1 MSALHSAPL
10 LGGTVTTPNPGPRA
24 KRAVDVVA
32 ASIALVMFAPL
43 IAAIA
48 LAVLVALGRPVLFR
62 QERAGLGGRTFSI
75 LKFRTMLDPALE
87 KGLVTD
93 EQRLTRFGKFLRSTS
108 LDELPGLVNV
118 LRGEMS
124 IVGPRPLPIAYLQH
138 YSPTEARRHAVRP
151 GITGLAQVRG
161 RNLASWDDRLRWD
174 VEYVDTVGF
183 HTDLHVVAR
192 TVAVVIRRSG
202 ISAVGQA
209 TCESLIMHRTAA
221 AQSRLVHHA
230 GDPLTNA
237 NT

>member
-1 MSALHSAPL
+1 VSMPD
-10 LGGTVTTPNPGPRA
+10 PGPRA
-24 KRAVDVVA
+24 KRAIDVVVA
-32 ASIALVMFAPL
+32 IVTLIVLGPL
-43 IAAIA
+43 IAVIA

-62 QERAGLGGRTFSI
+62 QERTGLGGRTFSI
-75 LKFRTMLDPALE
+75 LKFRTMLDPVPE
-87 KGLVTD
+87 KGVVTD

-124 IVGPRPLPIAYLQH
+124 IVGPRPLPTAYLQH
-138 YSPTEARRHAVRP
+138 YSSAEARRHAVRP

-174 VEYVDTVGF
+174 VEYVDKVGF
-183 HTDLHVVAR
+183 QTDLHVVVR

-209 TCESLIMHRTAA
+209 TCESLITHRTAA
-221 AQSRLVHHA
+221 AESRLVRPA
-230 GDPLTNA
+230 GNPQA
-237 NT
+237 NGAP